1 MLARK
6 VGAALACG
14 CVAVAKPAEDTPL
27 TALALAE
34 LAQRAGLPDGVLSVL
49 PCSRRHAAPVGS
61 VLCQDPRV
69 AVLSFTG
76 QLRRG
81 SSAKTGRWQGRGI
94 FTPTRLINGLA

>member
-6 VGAALACG
+6 LGAALACG

-34 LAQRAGLPDGVLSVL
+34 LAQSAGLPDGVLSVL
-49 PCSRRHAAPVGS
+49 TCSRRHAAPVGG

-76 QLRRG
+76 Q
-81 SSAKTGRWQGRGI
+81 SGRGQSVCQHRETGGI
-94 FTPTRLINGLA
+94 F